1 MIATIADGIVSAV
14 KVGHRRRAWLSAA
27 ALLMT
32 FLVATAYLLV
42 GALRVNPV
50 AKTYQVTIELP
61 ESAGLLPNQDV
72 TLRGVPIG
80 RVERLDI
87 TPSGVNAIVNVKST
101 VPIPQS
107 SDVSVS
113 GLSPAGE
120 QYINFVAD
128 SNAGPYLSDGSVIGQ
143 GRATVPVSL
152 ATLLADADG
161 ALAQVDTTKLELIRK
176 ELSLSDKGPQ
186 KLADI
191 IDGGT
196 FLLSTLDSVLP
207 ETTSLLQTSR
217 VALTLAAD
225 KNAGIG
231 VASANLGQT
240 FDGINKMQDGYRRL
254 TNQTPDALSAV
265 DNLFTDN
272 SDTMVQL
279 LGSLTTTSQ
288 LLYLRVPALN
298 ALFPDYRTSALD
310 ALGSVMHD
318 NGLWVTGDI
327 YPRYA
332 CEYGTPRRPPSS
344 ADYPEPFMY
353 TYCRD
358 DHPGVLVRGAKNAP
372 RPAGDDTAGP
382 PPGADLG
389 RTTDPTPKGRY
400 TIPTPYGGPTLPIE
414 PPR

>member
-1 MIATIADGIVSAV
+1 MIAAAADTIVAIVRA
-14 KVGHRRRAWLSAA
+14 GHRRRSWLSAG
-27 ALLMT
+27 ALILT
-32 FLVATAYLLV
+32 LAVASAYLFL
-42 GALRVNPV
+42 GALRVNPL
-50 AKTYQVTIELP
+50 ASSLSITIELP
-61 ESAGLLPNQDV
+61 NSAGLLPNQDV

-87 TPSGVNAIVNVKST
+87 TPVGVNAVVNVSST
-101 VPIPQS
+101 VPIPES
-107 SDVSVS
+107 SDVRVS

-120 QYINFVAD
+120 QYVDFAAESD
-128 SNAGPYLSDGSVIGQ
+128 AGPYLSDGAVIAA

-152 ATLLADADG
+152 AELLANADG
-161 ALAQVDTTKLELIRK
+161 ALAQVDTSKIELIKR
-176 ELSLSDKGPQ
+176 ELSLSEAGPQ

-207 ETTSLLQTSR
+207 ETTSVLRTSR
-217 VALTLAAD
+217 VVLTMAAD
-225 KNAGIG
+225 KSDGIS
-231 VASANLGQT
+231 VASDNLGAT
-240 FDGINKMQDGYRRL
+240 FDGITKMREGYRRL
-254 TNQTPDALSAV
+254 TDQAPGTLTAV

-272 SDTMVQL
+272 SDTMVAL
-279 LGSLTTTSQ
+279 LGSLTSTSQ

-298 ALFPDYRTSALD
+298 ALFPSYRTSALD
-310 ALGSVMHD
+310 AIGSVMHD
-318 NGLWVTGDI
+318 NGLWATGDI

-332 CEYGTPRRPPSS
+332 CDYGTPRRPPAS

-389 RTTDPTPKGRY
+389 RMTDPTPKGRF
-400 TIPTPYGGPTLPIE
+400 TIPTPYGGPVLPIE